1 MRKFNLTSKV
11 ARRLA
16 GLDRKEEK
24 AAPAAQEAAAE
35 QRTEGAAQPA
45 NQEKKSTESLRIA
58 WRTDIGKVRRSNQDA
73 VILGNGLAGIADGM
87 GGHNGGEIAS
97 CGLRGGLIRETEHAK
112 PEAETLRT
120 VIEKVNREL
129 WEQQKTDLTL
139 SGMGTTLTVM
149 WPAPTEMI
157 IAQVGDSRAY
167 LMRDGSFRQMTEDHS
182 MVADLV
188 RRGILTEEQAACH
201 PMRNYITRA
210 VGTDEQVEAD
220 ITVVGRRA
228 GDRWLI
234 CSDGLHGL
242 VNKTELCRM
251 MEMENIEEAANAMLE
266 AALNNGGRDNI
277 SLIVMEDGA
286 GASTEQDEAEAS
298 EPLTVPA
305 GEETR

>member
-1 MRKFNLTSKV
+1 
-11 ARRLA
+11 
-16 GLDRKEEK
+16 
-24 AAPAAQEAAAE
+24 
-35 QRTEGAAQPA
+35 
-45 NQEKKSTESLRIA
+45 
-58 WRTDIGKVRRSNQDA
+58 
-73 VILGNGLAGIADGM
+73 
-87 GGHNGGEIAS
+87 
-97 CGLRGGLIRETEHAK
+97 
-112 PEAETLRT
+112 
-120 VIEKVNREL
+120 
-129 WEQQKTDLTL
+129 
-139 SGMGTTLTVM
+139 
-149 WPAPTEMI
+149 
-157 IAQVGDSRAY
+157 
-167 LMRDGSFRQMTEDHS
+167 
-182 MVADLV
+182 
-188 RRGILTEEQAACH
+188 
-201 PMRNYITRA
+201 MRNYITRA